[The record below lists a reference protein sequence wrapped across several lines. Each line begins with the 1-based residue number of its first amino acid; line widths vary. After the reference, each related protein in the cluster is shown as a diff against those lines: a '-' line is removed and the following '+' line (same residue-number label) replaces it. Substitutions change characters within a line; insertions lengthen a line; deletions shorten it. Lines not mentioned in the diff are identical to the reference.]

1 MTREQSKFENEQ
13 NDNDKKKYIQQISG
27 NIKIHE
33 LQKITLLG
41 NISHLKKGTLY
52 QRDFYLI
59 LTLDPRNGLGYYM
72 LYYSVNLVKEDNN
85 NNNNNKAFYSVPHD
99 WILKC
104 IDIYKMSPTFI
115 QFLTANNY
123 GPEENNTYLK
133 PLIRDAIFKAD
144 QHQQQHISRRLS
156 LSFLSSLHSTCSTN
170 PLFPTVPVTVILQ
183 VHLQLITD
191 LF

>member
-41 NISHLKKGTLY
+41 NISHLKKSTLC
-52 QRDFYLI
+52 QRNFYLI

-72 LYYSVNLVKEDNN
+72 LCYGVNLVKEDNN
-85 NNNNNKAFYSVPHD
+85 NNNNNKAFDSVPHN

-104 IDIYKMSPTFI
+104 IDVYKISPTFT

-123 GPEENNTYLK
+123 GPEENNPYLK

-183 VHLQLITD
+183 VHLQLITV

>member
-1 MTREQSKFENEQ
+1 MIRRN
-13 NDNDKKKYIQQISG
+13 IWQIPG

-59 LTLDPRNGLGYYM
+59 LTLDPRNGLGCYM
-72 LYYSVNLVKEDNN
+72 LYYSVNLVKED
-85 NNNNNKAFYSVPHD
+85 NNNNKAFYSVPHD

-115 QFLTANNY
+115 KFLTANNY

-133 PLIRDAIFKAD
+133 PLIRDAILKAD

-156 LSFLSSLHSTCSTN
+156 LSSLSSLHNTCSTN